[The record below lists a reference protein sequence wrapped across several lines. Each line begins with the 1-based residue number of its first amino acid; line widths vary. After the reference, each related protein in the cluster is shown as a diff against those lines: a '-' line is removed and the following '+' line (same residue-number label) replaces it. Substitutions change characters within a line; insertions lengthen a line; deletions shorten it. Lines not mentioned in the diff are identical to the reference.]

1 MTFVPLG
8 NLMSGHSKWS
18 QIKRKKAAVDEK
30 KGKVFSKLARTIEI
44 AARKGADPKTNF
56 TLREVIEKAKAANMP
71 ALNIERAIK
80 KGDEALSA
88 KGGPAAGWEEIWYEA
103 YGPGGVAILIKTIT
117 QNRNRTVAELKHI
130 LSKNGGVLA
139 EAGSVKWQFDEK
151 GGAKFPV
158 AAQEKDAAA
167 LRNLLAE
174 LEGEED
180 VQEIFTNQK

>member
-80 KGDEALSA
+80 KAGEPGAQMEA
-88 KGGPAAGWEEIWYEA
+88 ITYEA
-103 YGPGGVAILIKTIT
+103 YGPAGIGLIIESLTD
-117 QNRNRTVAELKHI
+117 NRNRAVQEIKHA
-130 LSKNGGVLA
+130 LNENGGTLA
-139 EAGSVKWQFDEK
+139 GPGSVKWAFSK
-151 GGAKFPV
+151 GGEGWQATTTVP
-158 AAQEKDAAA
+158 ASENDLNQLGSLIDS
-167 LRNLLAE
+167 
-174 LEGEED
+174 LEEIDD
-180 VQEIFTNQK
+180 VQEVFTNAG